1 MKKMLAG
8 IIFASLFSLLACS
21 MNEEEMQT
29 ATIDQTKKTFTSKP
43 AAANEESGTF
53 NYHLPEGYKV
63 ESAKNN
69 NLIFKRDDDQY
80 ILFVNDKEKEDSTV
94 FYDSLLEQYKD
105 PIVEETFKENG
116 RFGYVLVDKLKD
128 DEYEVSA
135 GIGGVKMT
143 TQTNGRNVADTAEQM
158 MGIVSSVTY

>member
-1 MKKMLAG
+1 MKKILAG

-105 PIVEETFKENG
+105 PIVEETFKDNG
-116 RFGYVLVDKLKD
+116 RFGYVLVDKLED